1 MERSKSDYFKLKSGR
16 EIYVFGNVIGLSP
29 ELEVTGGWDNTV
41 YAEYDEDLFPDEEP
55 DLTRDERL
63 ELADYM
69 LGQWHL
75 FKEKAQKEVSS

>member
-1 MERSKSDYFKLKSGR
+1 MERSKSDYFKLKSGK
-16 EIYVFGNVIGLSP
+16 EIYAFGNVVGLCP
-29 ELEVTGGWDNTV
+29 DLDVTGGYDNSV
-41 YAEYDEDLFPDEEP
+41 YTENRFLDEDEEP

-75 FKEKAQKEVSS
+75 FKEKAQKEAPK